1 MEHPVSLAEIARAVR
16 ERRVS
21 AVEFVRTSL
30 ERIERLNPP
39 INAVIGTRPDEAFAE
54 AEALDARVAAGE
66 DPGPLAGVPLLVK
79 DNERLTGMRT
89 THGSTLRR
97 NVPPETED
105 GHIPRR
111 LRAAG
116 AIAVGKTNVPEFTFA
131 GYTVND
137 LFGATAN
144 PWNLDYSPGGSSG
157 GSAAAMAAGM
167 APLATATDG
176 GGSIRIPASF
186 CGLAGLKP
194 TNGVIARDPIPAW
207 IDLSTYGPLGHSVA
221 DVRLLLELERG
232 PAPGDPTALPVPLP
246 LEGPM
251 PARAFAA
258 SRLVPFEPPAPAHEM
273 LFRSA
278 LERIERDLGI
288 PVELRGSVFHA
299 GDPYDDWFAICG
311 FEHLHA
317 LGRETV
323 LATMGL
329 FSPDFRDAMEAAL
342 RIAPETYMEAR
353 RRRFDYCRE
362 LDLLLG
368 DDAVLLTPTMGME
381 GWRPDGTV
389 PGSDRGA
396 GGAEGY
402 NTDPLNL
409 TGHPALSVPA
419 GLSPSGMPFGLQIV
433 GPRFR
438 DDLVLTLGQAWE
450 QASPWPM
457 SAPGYEPFP
466 VP

>member
-1 MEHPVSLAEIARAVR
+1 VSLAGIASAVR

-21 AVEFVRTSL
+21 AVEMVRTSL

-39 INAVIGTRPDEAFAE
+39 LNAVIGTRPQEALAE
-54 AEALDARVAAGE
+54 AAALDAHIAAGE

-79 DNERLTGMRT
+79 DNERLAGMRT
-89 THGSTLRR
+89 THGSVLRR
-97 NVPPETED
+97 NASPETKD
-105 GHIPRR
+105 GFIPGK

-144 PWNLDYSPGGSSG
+144 PWNLEYSPGGSSG

-194 TNGVIARDPIPAW
+194 TNGVIARDPIPVW

-232 PAPGDPTALPVPLP
+232 PAPGDPAVVPVPLP

-251 PARAFAA
+251 PARAVA
-258 SRLVPFEPPAPAHEM
+258 SARLMPYEPPAPTHDG
-273 LFRSA
+273 LFHSA
-278 LERIERDLGI
+278 LERVERDLGVPI
-288 PVELRGSVFHA
+288 EIREAVLFS
-299 GDPYDDWFAICG
+299 GDPYEDWSVQCA

-323 LATMGL
+323 MATMDL
-329 FSPDFRDAMEAAL
+329 FSSDFRDVMQWAL
-342 RIAPETYMEAR
+342 TLAPETYMEAR
-353 RRRFDYCRE
+353 RRRFEYCRE

-381 GWRPDGTV
+381 GWRPDGTI
-389 PGSDRGA
+389 PGTDRPA
-396 GGAEGY
+396 DGAEGY
-402 NTDPLNL
+402 NTEPFNL

-419 GLSPSGMPFGLQIV
+419 GVSPNGVPFGLQIV

-450 QASPWPM
+450 RVAPWPM
-457 SAPGYEPFP
+457 SAPGYDPFP

>member
-1 MEHPVSLAEIARAVR
+1 MSLAEIARAVR

-21 AVEFVRTSL
+21 AVELARISL
-30 ERIERLNPP
+30 ERIARLDPP
-39 INAVIGTRPDEAFAE
+39 INAVIGTRPEEALAE
-54 AEALDARVAAGE
+54 AAALDARIAAGE
-66 DPGPLAGVPLLVK
+66 DPGVLAGVPLLVK
-79 DNERLTGMRT
+79 DNERLAGMRT
-89 THGSTLRR
+89 TQGSVLRR
-97 NVPPETED
+97 NLPPETQD
-105 GHIPRR
+105 GFVPGK

-116 AIAVGKTNVPEFTFA
+116 AIAVGKTNVPEFAFA

-144 PWNLDYSPGGSSG
+144 PWNLGYSPGGSSG

-167 APLATATDG
+167 APLGTATDG
-176 GGSIRIPASF
+176 GGSVRIPASF

-194 TNGVIARDPIPAW
+194 TNGVIGRDPIPAW
-207 IDLSTYGPLGHSVA
+207 IDLSTYGPLGYSVA

-232 PAPGDPTALPVPLP
+232 PAPGDPAIVPVPLP

-251 PARAFAA
+251 PSRAVA
-258 SRLVPFEPPAPAHEM
+258 SARLVPFGPLAPPLEA

-278 LERIERDLGI
+278 LERIELDLGVPI
-288 PVELRGSVFHA
+288 EMREAVLFS
-299 GDPYDDWFAICG
+299 GDPYEDWFVQCA
-311 FEHLHA
+311 FEHLHL

-323 LATMGL
+323 VKTMDL
-329 FSPDFRDAMEAAL
+329 FSPDFRTVMQAAL
-342 RIAPETYMEAR
+342 EIAPEVYMQAR

-368 DDAVLLTPTMGME
+368 QDVVLLTPTMGME

-389 PGSDRGA
+389 PGTDRAADGA
-396 GGAEGY
+396 DGY

-419 GLSPSGMPFGLQIV
+419 GVSPNGVPFGLQIV

-450 QASPWPM
+450 QVSPWPA

>member
-1 MEHPVSLAEIARAVR
+1 MSLAGIASAVR

-21 AVEFVRTSL
+21 AVEMVRTSL

-39 INAVIGTRPDEAFAE
+39 LNAVIGTRPQEALAE
-54 AEALDARVAAGE
+54 AAALDAHIAAGE

-79 DNERLTGMRT
+79 DNERLAGMRT
-89 THGSTLRR
+89 THGSVLRR
-97 NVPPETED
+97 NASPETKD
-105 GHIPRR
+105 GFIPGK

-144 PWNLDYSPGGSSG
+144 PWNLEYSPGGSSG

-194 TNGVIARDPIPAW
+194 TNGVIARDPIPVW

-232 PAPGDPTALPVPLP
+232 PAPGDPAVVPVPLP

-251 PARAFAA
+251 PARAVA
-258 SRLVPFEPPAPAHEM
+258 SARLMPYEPPAPAHDA
-273 LFRSA
+273 LFRSV
-278 LERIERDLGI
+278 LERVERDLGVPI
-288 PVELRGSVFHA
+288 EIREAVLFS
-299 GDPYDDWFAICG
+299 GDPYEDWGVQCA

-323 LATMGL
+323 MATMDL
-329 FSPDFRDAMEAAL
+329 FSPDFRDVMQWAL
-342 RIAPETYMEAR
+342 TIAPETYMEAR

-381 GWRPDGTV
+381 GWRPDGTI
-389 PGSDRGA
+389 PGTDRAADGP
-396 GGAEGY
+396 EGY
-402 NTDPLNL
+402 NTEPFNL

-419 GLSPSGMPFGLQIV
+419 GVSPNGVPFGLQIV

-438 DDLVLTLGQAWE
+438 DDLVLTLGEAWE
-450 QASPWPM
+450 RANPWPM
-457 SAPGYEPFP
+457 CAPGYEPFP
-466 VP
+466 IP